1 MTSRRK
7 QMKFRELGDVRP
19 FTFVTPQ
26 FWLRSSPNR
35 SPNFNQFIKDYDETI
50 RISNYHSRQFVF
62 SRSHLRLSTRGVF
75 PSALPR
81 KGGGDSWID
90 SIFI

>member
-1 MTSRRK
+1 ME
-7 QMKFRELGDVRP
+7 FRELSDVR
-19 FTFVTPQ
+19 FLSLILSFFICGKVI
-26 FWLRSSPNR
+26 LISKLPNK

-50 RISNYHSRQFVF
+50 PDSFHSRQFVF
-62 SRSHLRLSTRGVF
+62 SRSHLRFSIRGVF